1 MSLPSRQLIVLCLTV
16 AVAGCAGTGVN
27 PSIPR
32 GAQAYA
38 VFPAG
43 TQGPAAQDYRLG
55 ALDAIDVTVFQ
66 EPELSTRGTPIDASG
81 SVTLPLVG
89 SLRAAGK
96 TTTQLAA
103 EIARRLGETYLVDPQ
118 VSVIV
123 SQSVSQKVSVQGEVE
138 EPGVYEIKGP
148 TTLLE
153 AISLAK
159 GETRVAELK
168 EVIVFRVIE
177 GQRFGGVFDVR
188 SIRRGDAEDPQ
199 LLGND
204 VVIVGHSS
212 GKSLW
217 RDFISAAPVLNVF
230 RPF

>member
-1 MSLPSRQLIVLCLTV
+1 MMKRSGRLTLLCLAFAT
-16 AVAGCAGTGVN
+16 AGCGGTIN

-32 GAQAYA
+32 GAEAYA
-38 VFPAG
+38 IFPAG
-43 TQGPAAQDYRLG
+43 VQGQARQEYRLG
-55 ALDAIDVTVFQ
+55 ALDTIDVNVFQ
-66 EPELSTRGTPIDASG
+66 EPELSTRQTPIDASG
-81 SVTLPLVG
+81 TVTLPLVG

-96 TTTQLAA
+96 TTTELSA

-118 VSVIV
+118 VSVV
-123 SQSVSQKVSVQGEVE
+123 VAQSVSQKISVQGEVT
-138 EPGVYEIKGP
+138 EPGVYEIKGG

-168 EVIVFRVIE
+168 EVVVFRMVG

-199 LLGND
+199 LRGND
-204 VVIVGHSS
+204 VVIVGHSAR
-212 GKSLW
+212 KSIW

>member
-1 MSLPSRQLIVLCLTV
+1 MMKRPGRLTVLCL
-16 AVAGCAGTGVN
+16 AFAAAGCGGKIN

-32 GAQAYA
+32 GAEAYA
-38 VFPAG
+38 IFPARVHD
-43 TQGPAAQDYRLG
+43 QVRQEYRLG
-55 ALDAIDVTVFQ
+55 ALDTIDVNVFQ
-66 EPELSTRGTPIDASG
+66 EPELSTRQTPIDASG
-81 SVTLPLVG
+81 TVTLPLVG

-96 TTTQLAA
+96 TTTELSA
-103 EIARRLGETYLVDPQ
+103 EIARRLGESYLVDPQ
-118 VSVIV
+118 VSVV
-123 SQSVSQKVSVQGEVE
+123 VAQSVSQKVSVQGEVT
-138 EPGVYEIKGP
+138 EPGVYEIKGG

-168 EVIVFRVIE
+168 EVVVFRMVG

-199 LLGND
+199 LRGND
-204 VVIVGHSS
+204 VVIVGHSAR
-212 GKSLW
+212 KSIW